1 MLERYIDWQGN
12 LENLINE
19 ATVISTDFD
28 LISDGEISVRMVRDY
43 IQRGIL
49 GTVYKSGREL
59 EFSYSHL
66 LKLVLSRVLLQDG
79 WSLRKI
85 AEHFEFSE
93 LSELEELFPVEDNP
107 ALSAVRRLRYS
118 AKRPEPAMRMES
130 ASAPPPPRSNIGRKA
145 AKRTSIQQEMRL
157 ALRKLGL
164 PSDGPATEEIILLA
178 IAPWFQVLMEKD
190 RLKSL
195 SLEEAEDLGKAVTAS
210 LTQNI
215 LKRGERR

>member
-49 GTVYKSGREL
+49 GTVDKSGREL

-118 AKRPEPAMRMES
+118 AKRPESAMRMES
-130 ASAPPPPRSNIGRKA
+130 ASVPPPPRSNIGRKA